1 MGVGA
6 SHWEVDEPGRGGTK
20 TNGEDAV

>member
-1 MGVGA
+1 MIVGA
-6 SHWEVDEPGRGGTK
+6 SQWEVDEPGRGGTK